1 MAERLLRKKWTR
13 SCGGED
19 TDRQGGR
26 LDVGGKEDR
35 GVALGFLT

>member
-13 SCGGED
+13 SCAAENI
-19 TDRQGGR
+19 DRQGGR
-26 LDVGGKEDR
+26 LDVGGKEER